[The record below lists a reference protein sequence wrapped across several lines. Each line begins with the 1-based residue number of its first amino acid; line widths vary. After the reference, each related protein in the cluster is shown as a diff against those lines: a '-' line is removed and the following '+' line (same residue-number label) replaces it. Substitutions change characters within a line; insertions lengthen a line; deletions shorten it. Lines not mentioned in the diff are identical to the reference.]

1 MMLSENSDEHDQQIL
16 LLNHRRPTMIIWING
31 AFGSGKSS
39 VAKQLNERI
48 ENSFVFDPE
57 EAGFYLRD
65 NLPKEMVTSDFQNIT
80 LWRQINY
87 KVLFELSKH
96 YSGTVIVPMTLVEPV
111 YFDEIIGK
119 LREEKVNLM
128 HFYLKASHET
138 LTERLL
144 GRGEKENTWCFH
156 QIERCIEASKNVK
169 FEKYIDTEHRTI
181 EDISHTIYDLYL
193 IECSK
198 K

>member
-1 MMLSENSDEHDQQIL
+1 
-16 LLNHRRPTMIIWING
+16 MIIWING

-181 EDISHTIYDLYL
+181 EDISHTMYDLYL